1 MEKKELEELKLI
13 NNKEKQ
19 HFEREFAS
27 VFSVLDRVNKL
38 ERIKER
44 KKDHSPTGSPSRLFG
59 GTSSVEGYSPGKTNK
74 TKDKKNTHVEAQN
87 NLESKKKEVQEFE
100 EIF

>member
-44 KKDHSPTGSPSRLFG
+44 KKDHSPTGSP
-59 GTSSVEGYSPGKTNK
+59 VNK
-74 TKDKKNTHVEAQN
+74 LKMNKNN
-87 NLESKKKEVQEFE
+87 
-100 EIF
+100 